1 MVKPSTKD
9 EIAGR
14 IHEVKGTIKEKVGQ
28 LTNDPDLEGEGIGE
42 KIAGRV
48 EKKIGQVEKVVEKP

>member
-1 MVKPSTKD
+1 MKPSTND

-14 IHEVKGTIKEKVGQ
+14 IHEVKGTIKERIGQ

-42 KIAGRV
+42 KIAGKV